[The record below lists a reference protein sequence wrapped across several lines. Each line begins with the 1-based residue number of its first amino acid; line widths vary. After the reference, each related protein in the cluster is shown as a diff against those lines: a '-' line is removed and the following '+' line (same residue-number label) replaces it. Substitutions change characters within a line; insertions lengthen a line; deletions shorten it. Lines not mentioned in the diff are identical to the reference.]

1 MEKTNGVHHLRSSVL
16 DLSVAADTGGEAV
29 SDVDAELHRIEK
41 QLRLNELRLAVLLSQ
56 LERLNADVALATQR
70 LEAGR

>member
-1 MEKTNGVHHLRSSVL
+1 MEARNGIRRAGH
-16 DLSVAADTGGEAV
+16 ADPRRVRLHPGGDGV
-29 SDVDAELHRIEK
+29 SDFDAELHRIEEL
-41 QLRLNELRLAVLLSQ
+41 LRLNELRLAVLLSQ

>member
-1 MEKTNGVHHLRSSVL
+1 MAPDGRL
-16 DLSVAADTGGEAV
+16 DSPPDPRRVRLHPGGEAAMT
-29 SDVDAELHRIEK
+29 DFDAELHRIEEL
-41 QLRLNELRLAVLLSQ
+41 LRLKELRLAVLLSQ